1 MTTSAEMP
9 DEIWASNLGG
19 WWSHV
24 TNAATTRY
32 IRADLYDAEIAA
44 LREQLEIARKRE
56 RANED
61 QLVRIAFHLGGDA
74 TNAPESDRTIAGFA
88 IAEIERLRAD
98 LERELKANRKLGDA
112 YNAQAAKILTGDAP

>member
-32 IRADLYDAEIAA
+32 IRADIADELRKSRDHHASTIFIQEARIVSQAAEIAA
-44 LREQLEIARKRE
+44 LK
-56 RANED
+56 
-61 QLVRIAFHLGGDA
+61 
-74 TNAPESDRTIAGFA
+74 
-88 IAEIERLRAD
+88 AENNTLRAD
-98 LERELKANRKLGDA
+98 AINAARLADQLIDMHRSGWIITNSILGA
-112 YNAQAAKILTGDAP
+112 SVLNEVLGHLRGDKS

>member
-32 IRADLYDAEIAA
+32 IRADLADE
-44 LREQLEIARKRE
+44 LRKSRDHHASTIFIQEG
-56 RANED
+56 
-61 QLVRIAFHLGGDA
+61 RIA
-74 TNAPESDRTIAGFA
+74 S
-88 IAEIERLRAD
+88 
-98 LERELKANRKLGDA
+98 
-112 YNAQAAKILTGDAP
+112 QAAKIANLQAEFNHLKLYCESNGLDTEDMFRD

>member
-32 IRADLYDAEIAA
+32 IRADLHDAQA
-44 LREQLEIARKRE
+44 
-56 RANED
+56 
-61 QLVRIAFHLGGDA
+61 
-74 TNAPESDRTIAGFA
+74 
-88 IAEIERLRAD
+88 AEIERLKAD
-98 LERELKANRKLGDA
+98 RERLDSILCGCVTIHRSPSGNFTARGVGGNFVHGTVAHESDADYLVACKAAIDESMG
-112 YNAQAAKILTGDAP
+112 QQP

>member
-32 IRADLYDAEIAA
+32 ILADLYDAQAAEIAA
-44 LREQLEIARKRE
+44 LKAVDAKVGAVLAEQDRDYAEKINRILERHAAQLVSQASEIAAHKLHIVKLYSKLENRARE
-56 RANED
+56 
-61 QLVRIAFHLGGDA
+61 FSPGDK
-74 TNAPESDRTIAGFA
+74 S
-88 IAEIERLRAD
+88 
-98 LERELKANRKLGDA
+98 
-112 YNAQAAKILTGDAP
+112 

>member
-32 IRADLYDAEIAA
+32 IRADIADELRKSRDHHASTIFIQEARIVSQAAEIAA
-44 LREQLEIARKRE
+44 LKAAM
-56 RANED
+56 RASFDEHGSAPTD
-61 QLVRIAFHLGGDA
+61 CDCSKCTRLAVLLGYLPGEHNHD
-74 TNAPESDRTIAGFA
+74 
-88 IAEIERLRAD
+88 
-98 LERELKANRKLGDA
+98 
-112 YNAQAAKILTGDAP
+112 